1 MTEKLTS
8 YIPVWNKYLPAIRIL
23 TKKSAASEQVLGMN
37 RSDFDKAA
45 GLRKSGYRFLIN
57 FVDNKPDSLYSGN
70 GFVQSFISVLQTDEQ
85 IRELLS
91 KNNYSFVFT
100 GKYQLQIKNNGLFE
114 QASQPALEEEEIL
127 SH

>member
-1 MTEKLTS
+1 MNEKLAS

-23 TKKSAASEQVLGMN
+23 TKKSAAGEQALGMN

-57 FVDNKPDSLYSGN
+57 FVENKPDALFSGN

-114 QASQPALEEEEIL
+114 QAAQPALE
-127 SH
+127 

>member
-1 MTEKLTS
+1 MTEKLAS
-8 YIPVWNKYLPAIRIL
+8 YTPVWNKYLAAIRIL
-23 TKKSAASEQVLGMN
+23 TKKSAAGEQVLGMN

-57 FVDNKPDSLYSGN
+57 FVENKPDALFSGN
-70 GFVQSFISVLQTDEQ
+70 DFVQSFISVLQTDEQ

-114 QASQPALEEEEIL
+114 QSPQPALEEEEIL
-127 SH
+127 SR